1 MNTSEEFINRNQLKY
16 ERMIQMIYSNGT
28 THLIKMEKDFVLIM
42 TNKKGDVI
50 STRTLTDNEAT
61 RMLEIHS
68 DLKLKSKNTE
78 EWAN

>member
-1 MNTSEEFINRNQLKY
+1 
-16 ERMIQMIYSNGT
+16 MIYSNGT

-50 STRTLTDNEAT
+50 STRTLTENEAT

-78 EWAN
+78 K

>member
-1 MNTSEEFINRNQLKY
+1 
-16 ERMIQMIYSNGT
+16 MIYSNGT

-50 STRTLTDNEAT
+50 STRTLTNNEAT

-78 EWAN
+78 EWAD

>member
-1 MNTSEEFINRNQLKY
+1 
-16 ERMIQMIYSNGT
+16 MIYSNGT
-28 THLIKMEKDFVLIM
+28 THLIKMEKDFILIM

-78 EWAN
+78 E

>member
-50 STRTLTDNEAT
+50 STRTLTNNEAT
-61 RMLEIHS
+61 KMLEIHS
-68 DLKLKSKNTE
+68 DLKLK
-78 EWAN
+78 

>member
-1 MNTSEEFINRNQLKY
+1 
-16 ERMIQMIYSNGT
+16 MIYSNGT
-28 THLIKMEKDFVLIM
+28 THLIKMEKDFILIM

-61 RMLEIHS
+61 RLLEIHS

>member
-1 MNTSEEFINRNQLKY
+1 
-16 ERMIQMIYSNGT
+16 MIYSNGT

-42 TNKKGDVI
+42 TNKKGEVI
-50 STRTLTDNEAT
+50 STRTLTNNEAT
-61 RMLEIHS
+61 RILEIHS

>member
-1 MNTSEEFINRNQLKY
+1 
-16 ERMIQMIYSNGT
+16 MIYSNGT

-78 EWAN
+78 EWAD

>member
-78 EWAN
+78 E

>member
-1 MNTSEEFINRNQLKY
+1 
-16 ERMIQMIYSNGT
+16 MIYSNGT

-50 STRTLTDNEAT
+50 STRTLTENEAT

-78 EWAN
+78 E

>member
-1 MNTSEEFINRNQLKY
+1 
-16 ERMIQMIYSNGT
+16 MIYSNGT

-61 RMLEIHS
+61 KMLEIHS
-68 DLKLKSKNTE
+68 DLKLK
-78 EWAN
+78 

>member
-1 MNTSEEFINRNQLKY
+1 
-16 ERMIQMIYSNGT
+16 MIYSNGT

-50 STRTLTDNEAT
+50 STRTLTNNEAT
-61 RMLEIHS
+61 KMLEIHS

-78 EWAN
+78 E

>member
-1 MNTSEEFINRNQLKY
+1 
-16 ERMIQMIYSNGT
+16 MIYSNGT

-61 RMLEIHS
+61 KMLEIHS
-68 DLKLKSKNTE
+68 DLKLSSVLE
-78 EWAN
+78 EC

>member
-1 MNTSEEFINRNQLKY
+1 
-16 ERMIQMIYSNGT
+16 MIYSNGT

-50 STRTLTDNEAT
+50 STRTLTNNEAT
-61 RMLEIHS
+61 KMLEIHS

>member
-1 MNTSEEFINRNQLKY
+1 
-16 ERMIQMIYSNGT
+16 MIYSNGT

-50 STRTLTDNEAT
+50 STRTLTNNEAT
-61 RMLEIHS
+61 KKLEIHS

-78 EWAN
+78 EWAD

>member
-1 MNTSEEFINRNQLKY
+1 
-16 ERMIQMIYSNGT
+16 MIYSNGT

-50 STRTLTDNEAT
+50 STRTLTNNEAT
-61 RMLEIHS
+61 KMLEIHS

-78 EWAN
+78 EWAD

>member
-1 MNTSEEFINRNQLKY
+1 
-16 ERMIQMIYSNGT
+16 MIYSNGT

-50 STRTLTDNEAT
+50 STRTLTNNEAT

>member
-1 MNTSEEFINRNQLKY
+1 
-16 ERMIQMIYSNGT
+16 MIYSNGT

-50 STRTLTDNEAT
+50 STRTLTNNEAT

-78 EWAN
+78 E

>member
-1 MNTSEEFINRNQLKY
+1 
-16 ERMIQMIYSNGT
+16 MIYSNGT
-28 THLIKMEKDFVLIM
+28 THLIKTEKDFVLIM

-50 STRTLTDNEAT
+50 STRTLTNNEAT
-61 RMLEIHS
+61 KMLEIHS